1 MAIINNPLI
10 SIIVPIYNS
19 EKYLERCIKSI
30 ISQTYNNIEIILV
43 NDGSKDSS
51 LLICKEFEKKD
62 NRIIIIDLPNKGV
75 SHARNQGTSIANG
88 VYIQYIDSD
97 DFVDNI
103 YIETLCS
110 TLQNKN
116 VELVVCAIESFD
128 IKGNKFDEW
137 KVKENRLDFNNINK
151 TLFLELIQKFLLFGP
166 VNKLYKKEII
176 TNNSILFDTSL
187 SYGED
192 LLFNLEYFKHIDSL
206 AITDKIAYKYIHDNT
221 ESLSKKRYA
230 NKTALAKRI
239 HYALLTF
246 FKRLELTDNESMSIL
261 YHRLFDHYY
270 NEVFVI
276 INDNKLTFIKKHKE
290 IKVLLREKE
299 LGRSYAFLKTEKY
312 ASWIVFLMRYK
323 CAFSFLTLNAI
334 LRITANN
341 K

>member
-1 MAIINNPLI
+1 MKKELPLI
-10 SIIVPIYNS
+10 SVIVPIYNS
-19 EKYLERCIKSI
+19 EKYLRKCIESI
-30 ISQTYNNIEIILV
+30 INQTYNHLEIILV
-43 NDGSKDSS
+43 NDGSKDAS

-62 NRIIIIDLPNKGV
+62 NRIIIIDLPNRGV
-75 SHARNQGTSIANG
+75 SNARNQGTSIANG

-103 YIETLCS
+103 YIETLFS

-116 VELVVCAIESFD
+116 VELAVCAIESFD

-176 TNNSILFDTSL
+176 TNNSIVFDTSL

-192 LLFNLEYFKHIDSL
+192 LLFNLEYCKHIDSL

-230 NKTALAKRI
+230 NKIALAKRI
-239 HYALLTF
+239 HYALLTL

-261 YHRLFDHYY
+261 YYRLFDYYY

-312 ASWIVFLMRYK
+312 TAWIVFLMKNK
-323 CAFSFLTLNAI
+323 CAFSFLSLDSI
-334 LRITANN
+334 LKKINN
-341 K
+341 